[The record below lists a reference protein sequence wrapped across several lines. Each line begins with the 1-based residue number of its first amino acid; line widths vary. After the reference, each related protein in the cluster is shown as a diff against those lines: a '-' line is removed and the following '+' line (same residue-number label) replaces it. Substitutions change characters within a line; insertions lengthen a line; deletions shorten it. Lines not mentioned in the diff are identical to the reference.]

1 MLLKHSPKYTV
12 VGNVTLT
19 PKQQIFAEEY
29 IISGNATQAAIKAG
43 YSKKTAREIGC
54 ENLAKPYIKAYISER
69 FEEIE
74 KAKIADANE
83 VIQFYTAVM
92 RGEIKDQ
99 FGLDAS
105 LADRLK
111 AGDSLMKRYSAVG
124 YQAGTKKV
132 EDDPLT
138 KALKEEAERLN
149 NENT

>member
-1 MLLKHSPKYTV
+1 M
-12 VGNVTLT
+12 TLT
-19 PKQQIFAEEY
+19 PKQKIFAEEY

-43 YSKKTAREIGC
+43 YSKKTAYAIGN
-54 ENLAKPYIKAYISER
+54 ENLKKVEIKAYISER

-83 VIQFYTAVM
+83 VIRFYTAVM

>member
-1 MLLKHSPKYTV
+1 M
-12 VGNVTLT
+12 TLT
-19 PKQQIFAEEY
+19 QKQIKFSEEY

-43 YSKKTAREIGC
+43 YSKKTAYSIGD
-54 ENLAKPYIKAYISER
+54 ENLKKPEIKAYIKER
-69 FEEIE
+69 FDEIE
-74 KAKIADANE
+74 KSKIADANE
-83 VIQFYTAVM
+83 VIKFYTAVM

-99 FGLDAS
+99 FGLEAS

-124 YQAGTKKV
+124 YQVGNKKT

-149 NENT
+149 NEDT

>member
-1 MLLKHSPKYTV
+1 M
-12 VGNVTLT
+12 TLT
-19 PKQQIFAEEY
+19 QKQIKFAEEY

-43 YSKKTAREIGC
+43 YSKKTAYSIGD
-54 ENLAKPYIKAYISER
+54 ENLKKPEIKAYIKER
-69 FEEIE
+69 FDEIE
-74 KAKIADANE
+74 KSKIADANE
-83 VIQFYTAVM
+83 VIKFYTAVM

-99 FGLDAS
+99 FGLEAS

-149 NENT
+149 ENADIE

>member
-1 MLLKHSPKYTV
+1 M
-12 VGNVTLT
+12 TLT
-19 PKQQIFAEEY
+19 PKQKIFAEEY

-43 YSKKTAREIGC
+43 YSKKTAYAIGN
-54 ENLAKPYIKAYISER
+54 ENLKKVEIKAYISER

-74 KAKIADANE
+74 KSKIADANE
-83 VIQFYTAVM
+83 VIRFYTAVM